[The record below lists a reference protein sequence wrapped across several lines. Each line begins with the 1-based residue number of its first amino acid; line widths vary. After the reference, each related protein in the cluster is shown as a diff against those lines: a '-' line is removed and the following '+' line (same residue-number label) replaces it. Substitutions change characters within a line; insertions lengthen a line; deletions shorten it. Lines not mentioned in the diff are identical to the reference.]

1 MKNISYLIFSIII
14 FFMNAAVICFGQ
26 CLADQKSLLIDI
38 KSSLVFNASLSV
50 KLANWD
56 HHLDCCS
63 WPGVMCSD
71 GRIIELDLSFESLSD
86 GFNSSSSIFHLKY
99 LQSLNLAYNEFESIT
114 IPNRLTDL
122 SALRYLNLS
131 YAGFTGKIPIEI
143 SKLRELRILDFSA
156 YSYLKL
162 PLEIHNLAG
171 LVQNLTHLSEL
182 HLDGVNLSSSATT
195 WCSVLSSSLPNL
207 TVLSLSEC
215 NLLSPVDDYSLAK
228 LQFLSVLLL
237 DRNNLSLLDPQVF
250 AKFSHLVTLS
260 LYLCELEGTFPAQ
273 IFQLQTLQELCLA
286 SNPHLLGNLPQ
297 FLGNNSLR
305 GLILHDTNFTGTIPE
320 SVGELKMLSSLDLD
334 ECNFHGLIPEQL
346 WNLKNLVY
354 INLSD
359 NRLNGSVQS
368 VSSLVKLT
376 DLYLRNNLLT
386 GSISALNWKE
396 LVQLEYL
403 DLSYN
408 SLSGSIPAVLFGMP
422 SLKILLLSYNKFE
435 SLENVDNNNVLFSI
449 LDTLD
454 LSSNKLQGSIS
465 ALHWKELVQLEI
477 LDLRNNSLSGSIPA
491 VLFGMPSLKELRLS
505 DNKFESLENVDN
517 NNVLFSI
524 LDTLDLSSNK
534 LQGSISALH
543 WKELVQL
550 ENLDLRYN
558 SLSGRIPA
566 VLFGMPSL
574 KMLRLSDNKFESLEN
589 VDNNNVLFSILD
601 TLDLSNNKLQGPFPT
616 FVFRLQDI
624 TSLTMSFNN
633 FSQALNLSLIQNLKK
648 LSELDLSF
656 NNLSVQGMEVEF
668 SSFPQLS
675 SLALASSKL
684 KKFPDFLKNQS
695 RLWSIDLS
703 HNQIQGEIPKW
714 LWDTKVR
721 YLNLSYNSLV
731 SFEDRNITARDLDT
745 LDIRSN
751 LLQGK
756 LPNLPPFAFYMDF
769 SRNNFSSEL
778 PSEICNATYLGVL
791 DLSNNLLNGELP
803 PCLAKMNG
811 TLGVLKL
818 GKNHITGHISD
829 TFTTDCMLRTLD
841 LSWNFFQGK
850 LPKSLAN
857 CKELEVLD
865 LGNNRIDDTFPCWLK
880 NVSTLRVLVLR
891 SNMLRGSIGCTD
903 TTRTWPMLQIVDLA
917 CNKFNG
923 SINLDSL
930 SNWKGMMTGD
940 NDAESTH
947 GYLEYN
953 VFQHGQLIYYQYQDT
968 VTVSYKGQQ
977 MMFVKI
983 LTVFSSMDFS
993 RNQFSG
999 EIPDMIGNLTSL
1011 YVLNFSYN
1019 MFSSHIP
1026 TSLGKLKN
1034 LESLDLSRN
1043 RLTGQI
1049 PPELAT
1055 LTFLSVLNLSYNYLE
1070 GKIPTG
1076 NQFNTFTYDSYI
1088 ENKALCGTNFTTTL
1102 MCVSPPPSEESSSS
1116 SSSSSIDWEFL
1127 VPGYGFIFGLG
1138 VVLGPLLFSKRWMVW
1153 HDQLV
1158 HKLLS
1163 LFIPGRFHTV
1173 RFER

>member
-1 MKNISYLIFSIII
+1 MKKISYLIFSLII
-14 FFMNAAVICFGQ
+14 FFMNAVVICFGQ

-71 GRIIELDLSFESLSD
+71 GRIIELDLSSESLSD

-99 LQSLNLAYNEFESIT
+99 LQSLNLAYNEFYEIT
-114 IPNRLTDL
+114 IPNRLADL

-131 YAGFTGKIPIEI
+131 HAGFTGKIPIEI
-143 SKLRELRILDFSA
+143 SKLRELRVLGFSG
-156 YSYLKL
+156 
-162 PLEIHNLAG
+162 LEIHNLAG

-182 HLDGVNLSSSATT
+182 HLDEVDLSSSATT

-215 NLLSPVDDYSLAK
+215 NLLSLGNDYSLAK
-228 LQFLSVLLL
+228 LQFLSVLRL
-237 DRNNLSLLDPQVF
+237 DGNNLSLLDPQVF
-250 AKFSHLVTLS
+250 AKFSHLVTLR
-260 LYLCELEGTFPAQ
+260 LTECELEGTFPAE
-273 IFQLQTLQELCLA
+273 IFQLQTLQELYLS

-305 GLILHDTNFTGTIPE
+305 TLILRYTNFTGTIPE
-320 SVGELKMLSSLDLD
+320 SVGELKMLSRLDLSY
-334 ECNFHGLIPEQL
+334 CNFHGVIPEQL
-346 WNLKNLVY
+346 LNLKNLVY
-354 INLSD
+354 IGLSD
-359 NRLNGSVQS
+359 NRLN
-368 VSSLVKLT
+368 
-376 DLYLRNNLLT
+376 

-396 LVQLEYL
+396 LVQLEIL

-422 SLKILLLSYNKFE
+422 SLKYL
-435 SLENVDNNNVLFSI
+435 
-449 LDTLD
+449 
-454 LSSNKLQGSIS
+454 
-465 ALHWKELVQLEI
+465 
-477 LDLRNNSLSGSIPA
+477 
-491 VLFGMPSLKELRLS
+491 MLS

-517 NNVLFSI
+517 NNVL
-524 LDTLDLSSNK
+524 
-534 LQGSISALH
+534 
-543 WKELVQL
+543 
-550 ENLDLRYN
+550 
-558 SLSGRIPA
+558 
-566 VLFGMPSL
+566 
-574 KMLRLSDNKFESLEN
+574 
-589 VDNNNVLFSILD
+589 D
-601 TLDLSNNKLQGPFPT
+601 TLDLSN
-616 FVFRLQDI
+616 
-624 TSLTMSFNN
+624 NN
-633 FSQALNLSLIQNLKK
+633 FSQALNLSLIRNLKN
-648 LSELDLSF
+648 LLRLDLSF
-656 NNLSVQGMEVEF
+656 NNLSVQGMELEF

-675 SLALASSKL
+675 GLALASSRL

-695 RLWSIDLS
+695 SLTYIDLS
-703 HNQIQGEIPKW
+703 DNQIHGEIPKW
-714 LWDTKVR
+714 LSDNN
-721 YLNLSYNSLV
+721 YLINLNLSYNSLV
-731 SFEDRNITARDLDT
+731 SFEDRNITASISMLDL
-745 LDIRSN
+745 RSN

-756 LPNLPPFAFYMDF
+756 LPNLPPFASYMDF
-769 SRNNFSSEL
+769 SRNNFSSAL
-778 PSEICNATYLGVL
+778 PSEIGRYIPHSFFFSLASNFFGGKIPTSICNASSNLEVL
-791 DLSNNLLNGELP
+791 DLSNNLFNGELP
-803 PCLAKMNG
+803 PCLPKMSG
-811 TLGVLKL
+811 RLAVLNL
-818 GKNHITGHISD
+818 GKNNITGHISD
-829 TFTTDCMLRTLD
+829 TFTANCMLRTLD
-841 LSWNFFQGK
+841 LSSNFIQGK

-891 SNMLRGSIGCTD
+891 SNTLRGSIGCPD
-903 TTRTWPMLQIVDLA
+903 TAITWPTLQIVDLA

-923 SINLDSL
+923 SINSDSL
-930 SNWKGMMTGD
+930 SSWKGMMTGD

-953 VFQHGQLIYYQYQDT
+953 GRVYYQDT

-977 MMFVKI
+977 MILVKI
-983 LTVFSSMDFS
+983 LKVFSSMDCS

-1011 YVLNFSYN
+1011 HGLNFSHN

-1026 TSLGKLKN
+1026 AFLGNLKN

-1049 PPELAT
+1049 PAELAT
-1055 LTFLSVLNLSYNYLE
+1055 LTSLSVLNLSYNYLE

-1088 ENKALCGTNFTTTL
+1088 GNKALCGIPFTTTL

-1127 VPGYGFIFGLG
+1127 VPGFGFIFGLA
-1138 VVLGPLLFSKRWMVW
+1138 VVLGPLLFSKRWIMW

-1173 RFER
+1173 RFGR